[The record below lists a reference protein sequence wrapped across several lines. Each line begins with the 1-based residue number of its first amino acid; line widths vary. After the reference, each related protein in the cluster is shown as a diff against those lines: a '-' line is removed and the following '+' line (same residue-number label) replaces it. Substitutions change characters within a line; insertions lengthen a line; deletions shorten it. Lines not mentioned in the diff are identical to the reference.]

1 MKDAVLQIMGAVNI
15 SVSRSQRAITGIVG
29 ILTLL
34 YFAIDKSVFRKILL
48 TFILLQYL
56 NSS

>member
-29 ILTLL
+29 ILIFLF
-34 YFAIDKSVFRKILL
+34 FAIINKNVFFEK
-48 TFILLQYL
+48 FY
-56 NSS
+56 